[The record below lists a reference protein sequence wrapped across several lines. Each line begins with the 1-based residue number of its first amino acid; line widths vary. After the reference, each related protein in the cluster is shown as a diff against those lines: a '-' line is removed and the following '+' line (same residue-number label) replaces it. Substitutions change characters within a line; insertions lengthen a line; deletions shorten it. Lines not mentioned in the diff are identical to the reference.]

1 MAAMKSLP
9 LLFLVLAACG
19 ENGGPLKP
27 DAAAPGID
35 APTATVMKVT
45 CPALVAATVTTTDAS
60 FSYSPMAT
68 TITVGSVVKF
78 NTSSSHDVKPNPI
91 AAKTDPGLDV
101 GFNEMSC
108 LKFTATGT
116 FGFVCSLHSFAGTI
130 TVN

>member
-1 MAAMKSLP
+1 MKPLP
-9 LLFLVLAACG
+9 LLCLLLAACG
-19 ENGGPLKP
+19 DDGGTMTQV
-27 DAAAPGID
+27 DAPAGVD

-68 TITVGSVVKF
+68 TITAGSVVKF

-91 AAKTDPGLDV
+91 APKTDPGLNV
-101 GFNEMSC
+101 GFNEMAC
-108 LKFTATGT
+108 LQFTATGT